1 MVKTS
6 LLRATPSQWGPR
18 ERHLRRHSSETSR
31 ASSDWAGPHLARLDA
46 WIERRQ
52 RILME
57 IAQRAEQRQ
66 DAGSRASTVH
76 EVAHS
81 IRT

>member
-6 LLRATPSQWGPR
+6 LLRATPAQWSLANDISGAT
-18 ERHLRRHSSETSR
+18 SETSR

-52 RILME
+52 QI
-57 IAQRAEQRQ
+57 
-66 DAGSRASTVH
+66 
-76 EVAHS
+76 
-81 IRT
+81 